1 MKNAFKRLMSERWN
15 LVGFGFARRMISRS
29 MRKGGMETRRST
41 RSNAGMSGA
50 VALNVAVDIASKV

>member
-1 MKNAFKRLMSERWN
+1 MKRIQALNER
-15 LVGFGFARRMISRS
+15 RRVISRS